1 MFILLHQCI
10 SNTNQNFEYQLSRYK
25 RETELAIPCYVNIRL
40 VHCFYLH
47 WSNFLEEVHFQADY
61 FFQLVRYE
69 YKYTVSS
76 VHFDFVLNQ
85 VIFQHSVFKRNRGTS
100 FVYLTKRFERC
111 VFLNKTRRL
120 SLKVWLTVGNA
131 LIKT

>member
-10 SNTNQNFEYQLSRYK
+10 SITNQNFEYQLSRYK

-40 VHCFYLH
+40 VHIFIYIGQIF
-47 WSNFLEEVHFQADY
+47 WKKFTFKQIIFL
-61 FFQLVRYE
+61 LVRYE

-100 FVYLTKRFERC
+100 FVYLTKRFELC

>member
-40 VHCFYLH
+40 VHIFIYIGQIF
-47 WSNFLEEVHFQADY
+47 WKKFTFKQIIFL
-61 FFQLVRYE
+61 LVRYE

-100 FVYLTKRFERC
+100 FVYLTKRFELC